1 MIMRSYY
8 LVILLTILPILAKT
22 QNLQMHYDLGKD
34 RKMITSTAEIF
45 KRDSFGSTFM
55 FVDFDYGGK
64 VADVDGISRAYMEVS
79 RELKF
84 WESPIAIHAEFDGG
98 FFRNSKISLPIN
110 NSFLLGFSYSLVNK
124 TFTRTFST
132 QILYKYIKD
141 INDASFQ
148 FTIVWGLHFF
158 NRKLSLTG
166 FADFWRQDVK
176 VFDDNGNATEKKFV
190 FVSEPQIWYNFH
202 SHFSVGGEVEISS
215 NFSGHKGFM
224 GNPTLAIKWIF

>member
-1 MIMRSYY
+1 MRKFY
-8 LVILLTILPILAKT
+8 LVSLLAVLPLLAKL
-22 QNLQMHYDLGKD
+22 QNLQMHYDFGED
-34 RKMITSTAEIF
+34 RKMVTTTAEVF

-64 VADVDGISRAYMEVS
+64 VADVDGVSRAYMEVS

-84 WESPIAIHAEFDGG
+84 WKPPIAIHAEFNGG
-98 FFRNSKISLPIN
+98 FFRNSKTSLPIN
-110 NSFLLGFSYSLVNK
+110 NSFLLGCSYSFANK

-141 INDASFQ
+141 VNDAAFQ
-148 FTIVWGLHFF
+148 FTFVWGLHFL

-176 VFDDNGNATEKKFV
+176 VFDDSGNATEKKFV

-215 NFSGHKGFM
+215 NFSGHKAFM
-224 GNPTLAIKWIF
+224 VNPTLAIKWIF